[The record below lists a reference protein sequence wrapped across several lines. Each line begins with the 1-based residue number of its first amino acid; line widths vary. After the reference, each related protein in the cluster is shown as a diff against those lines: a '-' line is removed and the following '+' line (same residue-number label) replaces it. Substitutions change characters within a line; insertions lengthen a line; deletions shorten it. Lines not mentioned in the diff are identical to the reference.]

1 MLKFLLLY
9 PASLIYGLVVY
20 IRNNLYDYKVFKS
33 TEFEIPVISIGNI
46 TVGGTGKTPHTE
58 YLVELLKKH
67 VNVAT
72 LSRGYKRK
80 TKGFRL
86 VETSSQAREVGD
98 EPLQIKQ
105 KFPSVTVAVDE
116 NRVRGINE
124 LLKNP
129 DHSPDAV
136 LLDDGFQHRKVTPG
150 INILLID
157 YNRPIDKDRLLP
169 LGRLRE
175 RKYQRRRANIIVYTK
190 CPDEI
195 TPITRRITMK
205 DVNLRPYQSLYF
217 TTMVYGEPLP
227 VFPNNAKT
235 EEIAGLGKRPVI
247 LLAGIANPEPFQKY
261 VASEYAVVDE
271 LIFKD
276 HHHFSPKDIKTIEQR
291 FVKYQGQNPL
301 IFTTEKDAMRL
312 RDENFPEFIQ
322 SQFYYIPLKIKFL
335 DHEGKSFDKII
346 VGYVKDNR
354 SNRELHKRTH
364 SWRS

>member
-1 MLKFLLLY
+1 MLKILLY
-9 PASLIYGLVVY
+9 PISLIYGMVVY
-20 IRNNLYDYKVFKS
+20 IRNSLYDYKIFKS

-86 VETSSQAREVGD
+86 VETTSQVSEVGD
-98 EPLQIKQ
+98 EPLQIKK
-105 KFPSVTVAVDE
+105 KFPMVTVAVDE
-116 NRVRGINE
+116 NRVHGINQ
-124 LLKNP
+124 LLK
-129 DHSPDAV
+129 DEKHTPDAI
-136 LLDDGFQHRKVTPG
+136 LLDDAFQHRRVTPG

-157 YNRPIDKDRLLP
+157 YNNPIDKDQLLP

-175 RKYQRRRANIIVYTK
+175 RKYQRRRANIIIYTK

-195 TPITRRITMK
+195 APITRRIIMK

-217 TTMVYGEPLP
+217 TTMVYGEPVA
-227 VFPNNAKT
+227 VFPSGEKLAK
-235 EEIAGLGKRPVI
+235 ELEGKTPPVI
-247 LLAGIANPEPFQKY
+247 LLSGIANPKPLQQY
-261 VASEYAVVDE
+261 LASQYAVIHE

-276 HHHFSPKDIKTIEQR
+276 HHDFRSKDLKIIEDT
-291 FVKYQGQNPL
+291 FVKYQDQQPIL
-301 IFTTEKDAMRL
+301 VTTEKDAMRF
-312 RDENFPEFIQ
+312 RDETALPEFVMAR
-322 SQFYYIPLKIKFL
+322 SFYIPLKIKFL
-335 DHEGKSFDKII
+335 DYEGKSFNKTI

-354 SNRELHKRTH
+354 SNRELYKRTTRRT
-364 SWRS
+364 S

>member
-1 MLKFLLLY
+1 MLKILLY
-9 PASLIYGLVVY
+9 PFSWIYGLVVY
-20 IRNNLYDYKVFKS
+20 IRNSLYDYKIFKS

-67 VNVAT
+67 VQVAT

-105 KFPSVTVAVDE
+105 KFPEVTVAVDE
-116 NRVRGINE
+116 KRVRGIQE
-124 LLKNP
+124 LLKDEAN
-129 DHSPDAV
+129 SPDAV
-136 LLDDGFQHRKVTPG
+136 LLDDAFQHRKVSPG

-157 YNRPIDKDRLLP
+157 YNRPIDKDELLP
-169 LGRLRE
+169 VGRLRE

-195 TPITRRITMK
+195 TPITRRIIMK

-217 TTMVYGEPLP
+217 TTMVYGDPMP
-227 VFPNNAKT
+227 VFPDSVQQPLD
-235 EEIAGLGKRPVI
+235 EEELKRPVI
-247 LLAGIANPEPFQKY
+247 LLSGIANPQLWQKY
-261 VASEYAVVDE
+261 VAGRFALIDE
-271 LIFKD
+271 LIFGD
-276 HHHFSPKDIKTIEQR
+276 HHHFTAKDLKMIEER
-291 FVKYQGQNPL
+291 LAKYQDRNPL
-301 IFTTEKDAMRL
+301 ILTTEKDAMRL
-312 RDENFPEFIQ
+312 RDETSFPDAIQ
-322 SQFYYIPLKIKFL
+322 AQFYYIPLKIKFL
-335 DHEGKSFDKII
+335 DHEGKSFDKTI

-354 SNRELHKRTH
+354 SNRELHKRTYRRQ
-364 SWRS
+364 S